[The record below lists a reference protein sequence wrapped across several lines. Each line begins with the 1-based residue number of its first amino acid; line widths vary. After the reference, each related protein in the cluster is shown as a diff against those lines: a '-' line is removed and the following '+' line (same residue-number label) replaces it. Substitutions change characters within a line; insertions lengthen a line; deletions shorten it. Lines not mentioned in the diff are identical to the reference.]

1 MGIDEILDMI
11 DDLLEKSWNLPLASN
26 RSVVDIDK
34 IQELLGDIRLN
45 LPSEIK
51 QAKNI
56 VADRAEIISSAK
68 REAEVVIRRAED
80 RARSLIAQ
88 EEIVRQAQQKANE
101 IIAQAQQKSKDL
113 RSASQEF
120 SDDLLRQS
128 EETLTKLLGEVKSTR
143 QAMRSARK

>member
-51 QAKNI
+51 QAKTI

-101 IIAQAQQKSKDL
+101 IISQAQQKSKDL
-113 RSASQEF
+113 RAASQEF

-128 EETLTKLLGEVKSTR
+128 EETLTKLLSEVKSTR

>member
-11 DDLLEKSWNLPLASN
+11 DDLLEKSWNIPLASN
-26 RSVVDIDK
+26 RSLVDIDK

-51 QAKNI
+51 QAKTI
-56 VADRAEIISSAK
+56 VADRAEILSAAK
-68 REAEVVIRRAED
+68 READAVVRRAED
-80 RARSLIAQ
+80 RARTLIAQ

-101 IIAQAQQKSKDL
+101 ILSQAQQKSKDL
-113 RSASQEF
+113 RTASQEF

-128 EETLTKLLGEVKSTR
+128 EETLSKLLAEVKSTR
-143 QAMRSARK
+143 QAMRTARK